1 MKKYHLIP
9 ILTLLPVLFMAN
21 SPYPYSNGDVYEDF
35 KCNAV
40 SYASEKED
48 GYYKT
53 QLTIENYGSQ
63 YLSLSSIN
71 LFDKAGEESDEATYL
86 GDVSENIYWNWLLPP
101 NTSMDVEAM
110 SRRNDVTLENLTVK
124 GFAFAPLETPTY
136 KSITYSNEEKADAYY
151 SDTSFYIYTFDVNGL
166 RFSDEWYYTLIID
179 YEIGGVKYAQRQEG
193 STLGYIRLNS
203 PTKLEDPQN
212 ELTVT
217 GMSLV
222 RGMNKRNRYSQSLWI
237 TIWIVVAIAL
247 FLGFLA
253 SLIVVPLVLFTKKP
267 WRKVK

>member
-40 SYASEKED
+40 SYDSEKTD

-53 QLTIENYGSQ
+53 QLTVENYGDL

-71 LFDKAGEESDEATYL
+71 LYDAVADQSEESSYL
-86 GDVSENIYWNWLLPP
+86 GDVNENIYWNWLLPP
-101 NTSMDVEAM
+101 SCTMDVEAM
-110 SRRNDVTLENLTVK
+110 SRRNDVTLENLNLK
-124 GFAFAPLETPTY
+124 GFAFAPEETPTY
-136 KSITYSNEEKADAYY
+136 KSIIYSDEEKCDFYY
-151 SDTSFYIYTFDVNGL
+151 SDASFYVYTFDINGL
-166 RFSDEWYYTLIID
+166 SFSDEWYYTLIID

-203 PTKLEDPQN
+203 PSKVNDPQN
-212 ELTVT
+212 EITVT
-217 GMSLV
+217 KLSLV
-222 RGMNKRNRYSQSLWI
+222 RGINKRSRMTESIWI
-237 TIWIVVAIAL
+237 TIWVVLAITL
-247 FLGFLA
+247 FIGFLV
-253 SLIVVPLVLFTKKP
+253 SLVVVPIVLFTKKP
-267 WRKVK
+267 WKKVK